1 MFQTSP
7 ALTTVSIPIQD
18 AISRAVEF
26 HAGNS
31 NGKNFRLFKIW
42 TGASYVSTIITP
54 PLRYNEPT
62 LTEKEALP

>member
-1 MFQTSP
+1 MFQTFPDLSM
-7 ALTTVSIPIQD
+7 VSIPIQD
-18 AISRAVEF
+18 AVSRAEEF